1 MKQIPLKL
9 HHPGDLAAATEVVLE
24 TKAIE
29 SIVLLMAN
37 ALIAVVRAVE
47 QAEQTEENAD
57 ER

>member
-1 MKQIPLKL
+1 MIVKQIPLKL

-37 ALIAVVRAVE
+37 ALIAVVRA
-47 QAEQTEENAD
+47 AEQTEEAAD
-57 ER
+57 GR